1 MVIIRIIRG
10 HLMILIFTLLL
21 RTIEKLGIHPIFS
34 FFIFLL
40 IVFNQT
46 AMSDVFALIQIVF

>member
-1 MVIIRIIRG
+1 MVIIQIIRG
-10 HLMILIFTLLL
+10 QLMILIFKLLL
-21 RTIEKLGIHPIFS
+21 CTIEKLGIHPIFS

-46 AMSDVFALIQIVF
+46 AMSDVFALIQIIF